1 MRRIFCKI
9 GVSVAALLL
18 STAMLSTA
26 GFAAAA
32 HSYMGRVSDS
42 MCGAKHQMA
51 NATECTRACVKHG
64 AKYALVVGDK
74 VYTLETKSKA
84 SEEKLYE
91 LAGKRA
97 KVRGMAHGDTIEV
110 SSVSVP

>member
-1 MRRIFCKI
+1 MRRIVCKM

-18 STAMLSTA
+18 STALMSTA
-26 GFAAAA
+26 GFAAGME
-32 HSYMGRVSDS
+32 SYTGKVSDS

-74 VYTLETKSKA
+74 VYTLDTKSKA
-84 SEEKLYE
+84 SETKLYD
-91 LAGKRA
+91 LAGKTA
-97 KVRGMAHGDTIEV
+97 KVKGVANGDTIEV
-110 SSVSVP
+110 SSVAP